1 MSRPITILNPLPT
14 FRDSSGLLQLGP
26 SNRRQRVYFSEE
38 EEVQIIRWLLSR
50 RHEYA
55 EKRVPRAE
63 FWERCGNWMQQQFGR
78 AYARVDRSIGQIEKR
93 RRREIDAAIQASGV
107 AASDTHWKQA
117 VDSWIEFIDK
127 LKQTERK
134 EREERFAA
142 RQNNIHRGPRAGRRG
157 RKRRR
162 TEELDSQSPTPESS
176 PSPEPPSSRSS
187 SRSFR
192 QAQTAITAQNL
203 PLILSSFSSSFVK
216 SMEPMVRHMQEARS
230 QDIQE
235 LKQEFKN
242 QNEVLERRLEQLFSA
257 RFDRLEGR
265 LEGQLEEFQ
274 NTMKDQLAEY
284 QNTMQRRVAEIQDTL
299 QGIMEILKNRQKNI

>member
-1 MSRPITILNPLPT
+1 M
-14 FRDSSGLLQLGP
+14 
-26 SNRRQRVYFSEE
+26 
-38 EEVQIIRWLLSR
+38 QIIRWLLSR

-142 RQNNIHRGPRAGRRG
+142 RQNNIHRGPRGGRRG

-242 QNEVLERRLEQLFSA
+242 QNEVLGRRLEQLFSA

-265 LEGQLEEFQ
+265 LEGQLAEFQ
-274 NTMKDQLAEY
+274 NTMKGQLAEY
-284 QNTMQRRVAEIQDTL
+284 QNTMQRRVEEIQDTL
-299 QGIMEILKNRQKNI
+299 QSIMEILKNRQKNI